1 MKIDVTNGEGLKR
14 LIKVTV
20 PGDVMKAEIDKRL
33 KEVGKDAQIDGFRK
47 GKVPMSRLQDQFG
60 DKVKMDAVDEVFR
73 QSMGK
78 AVDDHKLRMASR
90 PTVTAL
96 DLADDLTMTY
106 EAELEIF
113 PEVDKVVFNGL
124 SLPNADME
132 VEDSEIDQII
142 EQIRQQFSELR
153 SLDRAAKDDDIL
165 VVDLVKV
172 SDPKK
177 ALEEDEFPD
186 STIDLSSAAT
196 IPEFKEHLVG
206 MQADDKKE
214 IEVNYDKDYADTAFA
229 GAQITY
235 NCTVKSVNE
244 RLLPEIN
251 DSLAKRAGMGET
263 ALELRIEIRKRLEQ
277 QKDAEQ
283 KKAQR
288 RLIVDLLCAKNDL
301 TIPDGPVGEY
311 LDNLVK
317 DFKERGEEF
326 DEESVRKQYRPI
338 GIKSMQWDILWR
350 ALAEQEKIEVLPADT
365 ENWIKGFAE
374 YHKITQEQATESL
387 RQGGKIQ
394 ELRDS
399 IHEEKVLDFLT
410 EKAELVPVKK

>member
-1 MKIDVTNGEGLKR
+1 VKVEVTNGEGLKR
-14 LIKVTV
+14 HVSVTV
-20 PGDVMKAEIDKRL
+20 PGETMKAEIDKRL
-33 KEVGKDAQIDGFRK
+33 IELGKDAQIDGFRK
-47 GKVPMSRLQDQFG
+47 GKVPLNRLRDQFG
-60 DKVKMDAVDEVFR
+60 DKVKMDAVDEMFR
-73 QSMGK
+73 QSMNR
-78 AVDDHKLRMASR
+78 AVDDNKLRIASR

-96 DLADDLTMTY
+96 DLADDMTLTY
-106 EAELEIF
+106 EADLEVF
-113 PEVDKVVFNGL
+113 PEVDQVVFDNL
-124 SLPNADME
+124 SLPSADMA
-132 VEDSEIDQII
+132 VEDGEVDEIIS
-142 EQIRQQFSELR
+142 QIRQQFSELR
-153 SLDRAAKDDDIL
+153 SLDRPAEKDDII

-172 SDPKK
+172 ADPKN
-177 ALEEDEFPD
+177 ALEDDEFPD

-196 IPEFKEHLVG
+196 LPEFKEHLPG
-206 MQADDKKE
+206 MQADDTKE
-214 IEVNYDKDYADTAFA
+214 IEVVYDKDYSDPAFA

-235 NCTVKSVNE
+235 ACTVKSVNE
-244 RLLPEIN
+244 KLLPEI
-251 DSLAKRAGMGET
+251 DDTLAKRAGMGET

-301 TIPDGPVGEY
+301 TIPEGPIAEY

-317 DFKERGEEF
+317 DFRERGEEF
-326 DEESVRKQYRPI
+326 EEETVRKQYRPI

-350 ALAEQEKIEVLPADT
+350 SLADQEKIEVLPVDT
-365 ENWIKGFAE
+365 ENWVKGFAA
-374 YHKITQEQATESL
+374 YHKITPEQATESL

-410 EKAELVPVKK
+410 EKATLVPVKK